1 MRSTHEISC
10 DGPYVHVFL
19 PDVLPPDWEALRREL
34 EPELEEGAS
43 RVTLIVGRSAG
54 IQRTI
59 HRCSNSSDRS
69 DRPAWTPSSP
79 TENEPT
85 STRDR

>member
-54 IQRTI
+54 IQ
-59 HRCSNSSDRS
+59 SNDPSLLDLVGSLRSSGVD
-69 DRPAWTPSSP
+69 ALVAH
-79 TENEPT
+79 
-85 STRDR
+85 